1 MVKLIKQ
8 KSCKICK
15 VKFIPSRPLQAVCS
29 PNCAYEHSKIARVK
43 IDKKERKEAK
53 LKLKTKSQWLSETQA
68 VVNKYINLR
77 DKDESCISCGR
88 FHTGRYHAGHYKTVK
103 AHPELR
109 FNEQNIH
116 KQCAPCNLHLSGN
129 IINYRINLIKKIG
142 LASVEELEGNHP
154 PAKYTVEDAIAIRD
168 FYKQKIKGLT

>member
-154 PAKYTVEDAIAIRD
+154 PAKYTVEDAITIKD